1 MEVFILIIIGIIGGL
16 VAGSMGV
23 GGGIIFTPV
32 LFFLFDEAGIEH
44 SVQWSVASGLLC
56 TFSAALSSTI
66 RQAINKNIYLKEG
79 IYLGFFGIIGVSL
92 GKWILTSGY
101 YQREQFVVFFS
112 LILFYAAFMMFSK
125 GRNRNDE
132 SNNSHTVFDA
142 KSAFMTGGIGGS
154 IATLA
159 GVGGG
164 IIMIPIINV
173 LCKQPFR
180 KTVSISHLGMCFL
193 ISVGLILLGT
203 EDVSTSGISAYHV
216 GYIDIGAAL
225 PLAFGGAFGA
235 NFGTIINHK
244 IHRKYLQW
252 GFTILATSMACSL
265 LWSVFGS

>member
-1 MEVFILIIIGIIGGL
+1 M
-16 VAGSMGV
+16 
-23 GGGIIFTPV
+23 
-32 LFFLFDEAGIEH
+32 
-44 SVQWSVASGLLC
+44 
-56 TFSAALSSTI
+56 
-66 RQAINKNIYLKEG
+66 KEG

-92 GKWILTSGY
+92 GKWVLTSGY
-101 YQREQFVVFFS
+101 YQREQFVIFFS
-112 LILFYAAFMMFSK
+112 LILFYAAFMMFNK

-132 SNNSHTVFDA
+132 SHDSDTVFDA

-164 IIMIPIINV
+164 SIMIPIMNV

-180 KTVSISHLGMCFL
+180 KAVSISHFGMCIL

-203 EDVSTSGISAYHV
+203 EDVSTSGISAYHI
-216 GYIDIGAAL
+216 GYIDLGAAF
-225 PLAFGGAFGA
+225 PLAFGGLIGA

-252 GFTILATSMACSL
+252 GFTILATGMASRL
-265 LWSVFGS
+265 LWSVFG